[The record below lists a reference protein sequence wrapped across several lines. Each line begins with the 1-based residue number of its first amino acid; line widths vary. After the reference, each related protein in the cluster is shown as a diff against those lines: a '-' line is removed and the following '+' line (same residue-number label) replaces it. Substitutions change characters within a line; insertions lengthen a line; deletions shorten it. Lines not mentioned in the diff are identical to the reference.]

1 MMNLDIKNEKL
12 IVPVSLFILL
22 SPGLLLSL
30 PSLEIASMSTS
41 NKSVIIHSLVL
52 VLIYWLI
59 AKFLIKKNLTKADLI
74 VPALLFILL
83 SPHGSTSP
91 QKIGMMALLFF
102 VVYAILRGA
111 FPNMY

>member
-30 PSLEIASMSTS
+30 PSTKIASMTTS
-41 NKSVIIHSLVL
+41 NKSVIIHALVL
-52 VLIYWLI
+52 LIVYWLI

-74 VPALLFILL
+74 VPALLFVLL
-83 SPHGSTSP
+83 SPHGTTSP
-91 QKIGMMALLFF
+91 QKIGLMALIFF

-111 FPNMY
+111 FPNLY